1 MAGPPGEVGEP
12 KADLGFPASFGTT
25 VLCNPEPD
33 MSNLWASASFSL
45 TVLYDSGGARGS
57 RYLMH
62 SRALTVQPPLTHI
75 LQPRKS
81 AFGKQGGAICPG

>member
-1 MAGPPGEVGEP
+1 MAGPPGEVGDP
-12 KADLGFPASFGTT
+12 KADMGFPASFGTT

-33 MSNLWASASFSL
+33 MSNLWASASSSF
-45 TVLYDSGGARGS
+45 TVLCDPGGARDS
-57 RYLMH
+57 RHLMH

-81 AFGKQGGAICPG
+81 AFGKGGGAICPG